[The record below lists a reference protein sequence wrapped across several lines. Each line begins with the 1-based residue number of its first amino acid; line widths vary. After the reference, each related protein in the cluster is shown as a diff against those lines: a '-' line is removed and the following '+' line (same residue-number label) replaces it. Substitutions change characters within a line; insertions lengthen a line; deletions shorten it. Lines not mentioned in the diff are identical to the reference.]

1 MSVTIQQ
8 LFTETA
14 ESLGLA
20 WVDGECGAGR
30 CFLESLR
37 EPADMVGYLNLIH
50 PNRLHVIGSNEVAYY
65 ERLDDSRREAFFVE
79 LLKGRPPA
87 IVMAEGLSAPAELR
101 SRAHADDLPLWV
113 SPLPAARVIER
124 LRQHLGKAI
133 AEQTTV
139 HGVLMDVLGLGVLL
153 QGESG
158 LGKSELALELIS
170 RGHGLVADDVV
181 ELARISPV
189 LLEGKC
195 PALLQ
200 NMLEVR
206 GLGLLDIRTI
216 FGEAAVRRKIRLRLI
231 VHLMR
236 RSTMEQE
243 YERLPLQA
251 ITQTILGIEIP
262 KVVIPVAEGRN
273 LAVLTEAA
281 VRSTILRLRGIDSMQ
296 AFFERQRA
304 LMEQEERANSGSL
317 GQQQENNAQ
326 AGEIAARLSAHQ
338 SQGALPQEGSV

>member
-1 MSVTIQQ
+1 
-8 LFTETA
+8 
-14 ESLGLA
+14 
-20 WVDGECGAGR
+20 
-30 CFLESLR
+30 
-37 EPADMVGYLNLIH
+37 
-50 PNRLHVIGSNEVAYY
+50 
-65 ERLDDSRREAFFVE
+65 
-79 LLKGRPPA
+79 
-87 IVMAEGLSAPAELR
+87 
-101 SRAHADDLPLWV
+101 
-113 SPLPAARVIER
+113 
-124 LRQHLGKAI
+124 
-133 AEQTTV
+133 
-139 HGVLMDVLGLGVLL
+139 
-153 QGESG
+153 
-158 LGKSELALELIS
+158 
-170 RGHGLVADDVV
+170 
-181 ELARISPV
+181 
-189 LLEGKC
+189 
-195 PALLQ
+195 
-200 NMLEVR
+200 MLEVR

-304 LMEQEERANSGSL
+304 LMEQEEQANSGSL

-326 AGEIAARLSAHQ
+326 TGEIAARLSAHQ